1 MSVPQRIAITG
12 ASGLI
17 GTALVG
23 HLKSE
28 GHTVQRFVRR
38 PVVAPDEIQWDPKT
52 GYVDIE
58 ALRGVDAIIHLAGVG
73 VGDKRWSKKYKSEIL
88 NSRLLGTT
96 AIAHAVNEV
105 KAQILN
111 SRLLGTEAIAK
122 AVAEVKPQVFI
133 SASAIGWYGESG
145 NRAVVESDRVGDD
158 FLAAVCREWE
168 GAADL
173 VTDVRTVKIRTGLV
187 LDPTG
192 GALGK
197 MLPLFR
203 FGLGGKLGNGKQW
216 WSWIT
221 LHDVIRAITF
231 LLENKVSGPVNLTS
245 PNPVTNQEFTS
256 ALARAMHRPALFPAP
271 AIALKV
277 ALGGFSSEI
286 LGSKKVAPQVLTD
299 AGFTWDYPHI
309 TNALTALIQE

>member
-1 MSVPQRIAITG
+1 VSVPQRIAITG

-28 GHTVQRFVRR
+28 GHTVQRLVRR
-38 PVVAPDEIQWDPKT
+38 APVAHDEIQWDPET
-52 GYVDIE
+52 GFVDLE
-58 ALRGVDAIIHLAGVG
+58 ALAGVDAIIHLAGVG
-73 VGDKRWSKKYKSEIL
+73 VGDKRWTKKYKAKIL

-96 AIAHAVNEV
+96 AIANAVSV
-105 KAQILN
+105 
-111 SRLLGTEAIAK
+111 
-122 AVAEVKPQVFI
+122 VKPQVFI

-145 NRAVVESDRVGDD
+145 NRSVVESDKSGDD

-168 GAADL
+168 SAADL
-173 VTDVRTVKIRTGLV
+173 AGSVRTVKIRTGLV

-192 GALGK
+192 GALGR

-203 FGLGGKLGNGKQW
+203 LGLGGKLGNGKQW

-221 LHDVIRAITF
+221 LHDQIRAIVF
-231 LLENKVSGPVNLTS
+231 ALENNISGPINLTS

-271 AIALKV
+271 AIALKI

-286 LGSKKVAPQVLTD
+286 LGSKKVAPHVLLE
-299 AGFTWDYPHI
+299 AGFKFDYPHI
-309 TNALTALIQE
+309 TEALALLIED

>member
-1 MSVPQRIAITG
+1 MSLPQRIAITG

-58 ALRGVDAIIHLAGVG
+58 ALRGVDAVIHLAGVG
-73 VGDKRWSKKYKSEIL
+73 VGDKRWSKKYKAEIL

-96 AIAHAVNEV
+96 AIA
-105 KAQILN
+105 
-111 SRLLGTEAIAK
+111 K
-122 AVAEVKPQVFI
+122 AVTEVKPQAFI

-168 GAADL
+168 AAADL
-173 VTDVRTVKIRTGLV
+173 AQGVRTVKIRTGLV

-203 FGLGGKLGNGKQW
+203 LGLGGKLGNGKQW

-221 LHDVIRAITF
+221 LHDVIRAISF
-231 LLENKVSGPVNLTS
+231 LLEKKIEGPVNLTS

-271 AIALKV
+271 AIGLKI

-286 LGSKKVAPQVLTD
+286 LGSKKVMPQELTN

-309 TNALTALIQE
+309 TNALTALIEE

>member
-1 MSVPQRIAITG
+1 MRVPQRIAISG
-12 ASGLI
+12 SSGLI

-28 GHTVQRFVRR
+28 GHTVQRLVRR
-38 PVVAPDEIQWDPKT
+38 APVAADEVQWDPQT
-52 GYVDIE
+52 GFVDLT
-58 ALRGVDAIIHLAGVG
+58 ALAGVDAIIHLAGVG
-73 VGDKRWSKKYKSEIL
+73 VGDKRWTKKYKSEIL

-96 AIAHAVNEV
+96 
-105 KAQILN
+105 
-111 SRLLGTEAIAK
+111 TIAK
-122 AVAEVKPQVFI
+122 AVAELRPQVFI

-145 NRAVVESDRVGDD
+145 NRAVVETDRVGDD

-168 GAADL
+168 SAADL
-173 VTDVRTVKIRTGLV
+173 AGDVRTVKIRTGLV

-203 FGLGGKLGNGKQW
+203 LGFGGKLGSGKQW

-221 LHDVIRAITF
+221 LHDQIRAIVF
-231 LLENKVSGPVNLTS
+231 ALENPISGAVNVTS

-256 ALARAMHRPALFPAP
+256 ALARALQRPALFPAP
-271 AIALKV
+271 AIALKI
-277 ALGGFSSEI
+277 ALGGFSSEV
-286 LGSKKVAPQVLTD
+286 LGSKKVIPHVLQE

-309 TNALTALIQE
+309 TQALDQLVQD

>member
-1 MSVPQRIAITG
+1 MRVPQRIAISG
-12 ASGLI
+12 SSGLI

-28 GHTVQRFVRR
+28 GHTVQRLVRR
-38 PVVAPDEIQWDPKT
+38 APVASDEVQWDPQT
-52 GYVDIE
+52 GFVDL
-58 ALRGVDAIIHLAGVG
+58 APLAGVDAIIHLAGVG
-73 VGDKRWSKKYKSEIL
+73 VGDKRWTKKFKSEIL

-96 AIAHAVNEV
+96 AIA
-105 KAQILN
+105 
-111 SRLLGTEAIAK
+111 K
-122 AVAEVKPQVFI
+122 AVAELKPQVFI

-145 NRAVVESDRVGDD
+145 NRAVVETDRVGDD

-168 GAADL
+168 SAADL
-173 VTDVRTVKIRTGLV
+173 AGDVRIVKIRTGLV

-203 FGLGGKLGNGKQW
+203 LGFGGKLGSGKQW

-221 LHDVIRAITF
+221 LHDQIRAIVF
-231 LLENKVSGPVNLTS
+231 ALENPISGAVNVTS

-256 ALARAMHRPALFPAP
+256 ALARALHRPALFPAP
-271 AIALKV
+271 AFALKI
-277 ALGGFSSEI
+277 ALGGFSSEV
-286 LGSKKVAPQVLTD
+286 LGSKKVIPHVLQE

-309 TNALTALIQE
+309 TEALNQLVQD

>member
-1 MSVPQRIAITG
+1 MSVPQRIAISG

-28 GHTVQRFVRR
+28 GHTVQRLVRR
-38 PVVAPDEIQWDPKT
+38 APVAHDEVQWDPKT
-52 GYVDIE
+52 GYVDLT
-58 ALRGVDAIIHLAGVG
+58 ALEGVDAIIHLAGVG
-73 VGDKRWSKKYKSEIL
+73 VGDKRWTKKYKSEIL
-88 NSRLLGTT
+88 NSRLMGTT
-96 AIAHAVNEV
+96 TIAN
-105 KAQILN
+105 
-111 SRLLGTEAIAK
+111 
-122 AVAEVKPQVFI
+122 AVAELKPQVFI

-145 NRAVVESDRVGDD
+145 NRAVIESDRVGDD

-168 GAADL
+168 SAADL
-173 VTDVRTVKIRTGLV
+173 AGDVRTVKIRTGLV

-203 FGLGGKLGNGKQW
+203 LGFGGKLGSGKQW

-221 LHDVIRAITF
+221 LHDQIRAIVF
-231 LLENKVSGPVNLTS
+231 ALENKISGPVNVTS

-256 ALARAMHRPALFPAP
+256 GLARALHRPAVFPAP
-271 AIALKV
+271 AIALRI
-277 ALGGFSSEI
+277 ALGGFSSEV
-286 LGSKKVAPQVLTD
+286 LGSKKVIPSVLQE

-309 TNALTALIQE
+309 TEALAQLVQD

>member
-1 MSVPQRIAITG
+1 MLPPQRIAVTG

-23 HLKSE
+23 YLKSQ
-28 GHTVQRFVRR
+28 GHTVQRLVRR
-38 PVVAPDEIQWDPKT
+38 TAVSSEEITWDPIAGT
-52 GYVDIE
+52 VDME
-58 ALRGVDAIIHLAGVG
+58 ALSGVDAVIHLAGAG
-73 VGDKRWSKKYKSEIL
+73 VSDKRWTKKYKSEIL

-96 AIAHAVNEV
+96 
-105 KAQILN
+105 
-111 SRLLGTEAIAK
+111 TIAK
-122 AVAEVKPQVFI
+122 AVAVVKPQVFI

-145 NRAVVESDRVGDD
+145 NRAVVETDRVGDD

-168 GAADL
+168 SAADL
-173 VTDVRTVKIRTGLV
+173 AGEVRTVKLRTGLV

-203 FGLGGKLGNGKQW
+203 FGLGGKLSNGKQW

-221 LHDVIRAITF
+221 LHDQIRAIAF

-245 PNPVTNQEFTS
+245 PNPVTNSEFT
-256 ALARAMHRPALFPAP
+256 AGLARALHRPALFPVP
-271 AIALKV
+271 GFALKIV
-277 ALGGFSSEI
+277 LGGFSAEV
-286 LGSKKVAPQVLTD
+286 LGSKKVMPQALTE
-299 AGFTWDYPHI
+299 AGFTFDYPHI
-309 TNALTALIQE
+309 SSALEKLVD

>member
-58 ALRGVDAIIHLAGVG
+58 AIRGVDAIIHLAGVG

-96 AIAHAVNEV
+96 AIALAVN
-105 KAQILN
+105 
-111 SRLLGTEAIAK
+111 
-122 AVAEVKPQVFI
+122 EVKPQVFI

-168 GAADL
+168 AAADL

-231 LLENKVSGPVNLTS
+231 LLESKVAGPVNLTS

-286 LGSKKVAPQVLTD
+286 LGSKKVVPQALTD

>member
-1 MSVPQRIAITG
+1 MSTPQRIAITG

-17 GTALVG
+17 GSALVG

-28 GHTVQRFVRR
+28 GHTVQRLVRR
-38 PVVAPDEIQWDPKT
+38 TPVSPDEVQWDPKT
-52 GYVDIE
+52 DYVDLE
-58 ALRGVDAIIHLAGVG
+58 VLRGVDAIIHLAGAG
-73 VGDKRWSKKYKSEIL
+73 VGDKRWNKKYKAEIL

-96 AIAHAVNEV
+96 TIANAV
-105 KAQILN
+105 
-111 SRLLGTEAIAK
+111 TELA
-122 AVAEVKPQVFI
+122 PQVFI

-145 NRAVVESDRVGDD
+145 NRAVVESDKAGDD

-173 VTDVRTVKIRTGLV
+173 ALNTRTVKIRTGLV

-203 FGLGGKLGNGKQW
+203 FGLGGKMGNGKQW

-221 LHDVIRAITF
+221 LHDLIRAITF
-231 LLENKVSGPVNLTS
+231 MLEGDISGPVNLTA

-271 AIALKV
+271 AIALKI

-286 LGSKKVAPQVLTD
+286 LGSKKVMPQALTE
-299 AGFTWDYPHI
+299 AGFEWDYPHI
-309 TNALTALIQE
+309 TSALTALVSE

>member
-1 MSVPQRIAITG
+1 MRVPQRIAISG
-12 ASGLI
+12 SSGLI

-28 GHTVQRFVRR
+28 GHTVQRLVRR
-38 PVVAPDEIQWDPKT
+38 APVAADEVQWDPQT
-52 GYVDIE
+52 GFVDLA
-58 ALRGVDAIIHLAGVG
+58 ALAGVDAIIHLAGVG
-73 VGDKRWSKKYKSEIL
+73 VGDKRWTKKYKSEIL

-96 AIAHAVNEV
+96 
-105 KAQILN
+105 
-111 SRLLGTEAIAK
+111 TIAK
-122 AVAEVKPQVFI
+122 AVAELKPQVFI

-145 NRAVVESDRVGDD
+145 NRAVVETDRVGDD

-168 GAADL
+168 SATDL
-173 VTDVRTVKIRTGLV
+173 AGDVRTVKIRTGLV

-203 FGLGGKLGNGKQW
+203 LGFGGKLGSGKQW

-221 LHDVIRAITF
+221 LHDQIRAIVF
-231 LLENKVSGPVNLTS
+231 ALENPIAGAVNVTS

-256 ALARAMHRPALFPAP
+256 ALARALHRPALFPAP
-271 AIALKV
+271 AIALKI
-277 ALGGFSSEI
+277 ALGGFSSEV
-286 LGSKKVAPQVLTD
+286 LGSKKVIPHVLQE

-309 TNALTALIQE
+309 TEALNQLVQD

>member
-1 MSVPQRIAITG
+1 MLPPQRIAVTG

-23 HLKSE
+23 YLKSQ
-28 GHTVQRFVRR
+28 GHTVQRLVRR
-38 PVVAPDEIQWDPKT
+38 AAVSSEEITWDPIAGT
-52 GYVDIE
+52 VDMD
-58 ALRGVDAIIHLAGVG
+58 ALAGVDAVIHLAGAG
-73 VGDKRWSKKYKSEIL
+73 VSDKRWTKKYKSEIL

-96 AIAHAVNEV
+96 
-105 KAQILN
+105 
-111 SRLLGTEAIAK
+111 TIAK
-122 AVAEVKPQVFI
+122 AVAIVKPQVFI

-168 GAADL
+168 SAADL
-173 VTDVRTVKIRTGLV
+173 AGDVRTVKLRTGLV

-197 MLPLFR
+197 MLPIFR
-203 FGLGGKLGNGKQW
+203 FGLGGKLSNGKQW

-221 LHDVIRAITF
+221 LHDQIRAIAF

-245 PNPVTNQEFTS
+245 PNPVTNSEFT
-256 ALARAMHRPALFPAP
+256 AGLARAMHRPALFPVP
-271 AIALKV
+271 ALALKIV
-277 ALGGFSSEI
+277 LGGFSSEV
-286 LGSKKVAPQVLTD
+286 LGSKKVMPQALTE
-299 AGFTWDYPHI
+299 AGFTFDYPHI
-309 TNALTALIQE
+309 SSA